1 MHVIRLRSAWELL
14 PPGATAQTEHSGHR
28 FVRSFGLP
36 TNLGEERVFLTIEPP
51 PAGIAELNG
60 EPLQT
65 ESNEAPPAPRQ
76 FRHDVTR
83 LLKTRNQLVLT
94 TNSPAFDHEVRL
106 EIVE

>member
-51 PAGIAELNG
+51 PAGIAE
-60 EPLQT
+60 
-65 ESNEAPPAPRQ
+65 APPAPRQ